1 MIDTVLIELIALQD
15 IIKKIGHKN
24 DKDESSLLS
33 KHQTMVISGLI
44 KRLFNQLPV
53 KIEGQERSEDFQAKI
68 TNLYLLLQ
76 KRIFM
81 KNIFKTTLEIDMTSA
96 QNNIDS
102 CVEQILTSILAYEDF
117 CMEQE
122 NQVRQQTK
130 TPQIILNLF

>member
-1 MIDTVLIELIALQD
+1 
-15 IIKKIGHKN
+15 
-24 DKDESSLLS
+24 
-33 KHQTMVISGLI
+33 MVISGLI

-53 KIEGQERSEDFQAKI
+53 KIEGQERSDDFQAKI

-102 CVEQILTSILAYEDF
+102 CVEQILTNILAYEDF

-122 NQVRQQTK
+122 HQVR
-130 TPQIILNLF
+130 